1 MKYDFDRVIDR
12 SNTGAIKVER
22 MKELYHRDDILPMW
36 IADMDFAAPD
46 YILNALKQ
54 RLDHPII
61 GYTQRNED
69 WYRSIIRWQKVQHGW
84 DIRKEWL
91 SFIPG
96 IVPGIAFAIQCFTKP
111 GDKILIQTPVYP
123 PYINVPTNNG
133 REIVEVPFSID
144 DTLHMDMNLFAEKAR
159 GCKLFL
165 LCHPHNP
172 GGKVWSREE
181 LVEMAEICKRE
192 GVIVVSDEI
201 HADLTLPGHT
211 HLPFAEVSQAA
222 NDISITFGSPSKAF
236 NIAGLVS
243 SYAVVPNDDLRRQ
256 FFEYLEDNELT
267 LGHLLAFIGVAAAYS
282 NGTQWLE
289 ECLNYIQGNINL
301 LREAL
306 EEVPGIKLIEPQAS
320 YLVLLDCREMML
332 TPEELNDFFIS
343 KAGIMLNNGIEFGTQ
358 GKGFMRMNIAVP
370 RSVLEEAILRIK
382 KATKT

>member
-69 WYRSIIRWQKVQHGW
+69 WYRSIINWQKSQHGW

-111 GDKILIQTPVYP
+111 GDKILIQPPVYP

-133 REIVEVPFSID
+133 RIIVEAPFTID
-144 DTLHMDMNLFAEKAR
+144 DTLHMDMDLFAEKAR

-172 GGKVWSREE
+172 GGKVWSRKE
-181 LVEMAEICKRE
+181 LIQMAEICKRE

-201 HADLTLPGHT
+201 HADLTLPEHT

-243 SYAVVPNDDLRRQ
+243 SYAVVPNDELRRQ

-289 ECLNYIQGNINL
+289 ECLSYIQGNIDML
-301 LREAL
+301 KDAL
-306 EEVPGIKLIEPQAS
+306 EEVPQIKLIVPQAS
-320 YLVLLDCREMML
+320 YLVLLDCREMKL
-332 TPEELNDFFIS
+332 TPEELNDFFIN

-370 RSVLEEAILRIK
+370 RSVLQEAIKRIK
-382 KATKT
+382 QAVKQ

>member
-69 WYRSIIRWQKVQHGW
+69 WYRSIINWQKSQHGW

-111 GDKILIQTPVYP
+111 GDKILIQPPVYP

-133 REIVEVPFSID
+133 RIIVEAPFTID
-144 DTLHMDMNLFAEKAR
+144 DTLHMDMDLFAEKAR

-181 LVEMAEICKRE
+181 LIQMAEICKRE

-243 SYAVVPNDDLRRQ
+243 SYAVVPNDELRRQ

-289 ECLNYIQGNINL
+289 ECLSYIQGNIDML
-301 LREAL
+301 KDAL
-306 EEVPGIKLIEPQAS
+306 EEVPQIKLIVPQAS
-320 YLVLLDCREMML
+320 YLVLLDCREMKL
-332 TPEELNDFFIS
+332 TPEELNDFFIN

-370 RSVLEEAILRIK
+370 RSVLQEAIKRIK
-382 KATKT
+382 QAVKQ

>member
-69 WYRSIIRWQKVQHGW
+69 WHRSIINWQKSQHGW

-111 GDKILIQTPVYP
+111 GDKILIQPPVYP

-133 REIVEVPFSID
+133 RIIVEAPFTID
-144 DTLHMDMNLFAEKAR
+144 DTLHMDMDLFAEKAR

-172 GGKVWSREE
+172 GGKVWSRKE
-181 LVEMAEICKRE
+181 LIQMAEICKQE

-243 SYAVVPNDDLRRQ
+243 SYAVVPNDELRRQ

-289 ECLNYIQGNINL
+289 ECLSYIQGNIDML
-301 LREAL
+301 KDAL
-306 EEVPGIKLIEPQAS
+306 EEVPQIKLIVPQAS
-320 YLVLLDCREMML
+320 YLVLLDCREMKL
-332 TPEELNDFFIS
+332 TPEELNDFFIN

-370 RSVLEEAILRIK
+370 RSVLQEAIKRIK
-382 KATKT
+382 QAVKQ

>member
-144 DTLHMDMNLFAEKAR
+144 DTLHMDMSLFAEKAR

-243 SYAVVPNDDLRRQ
+243 SYAVVPNDDLRQQ

-289 ECLNYIQGNINL
+289 ECLSYIQGNINL

-306 EEVPGIKLIEPQAS
+306 EDVPGIKLIEPQAS